1 MLNDH
6 YFNFLITNYENS
18 GYVIF
23 FHYVEVYV
31 IQIIIVKSYQRYNKS
46 EVLTSFNLFNQTN
59 LLFFDQLIYN
69 IYVI

>member
-18 GYVIF
+18 GYVIIF
-23 FHYVEVYV
+23 PYVEVYV

-46 EVLTSFNLFNQTN
+46 EVLTSFKLFNQTN